1 MKLAMATKSIEVS
14 VSRRILHIGSA
25 AYPLANIA
33 RVQSQRV
40 KFKRWPAIRAFIVQ
54 VVIWI
59 ALGAIATFAI
69 KYAYNHNSGGITYDK
84 QQRYLGIVRL
94 ASGILIGLSL
104 LWLLY
109 RLVPTWRRYY
119 ALVIETAG
127 TAAAALINPDRS
139 VITDLVARITRAIDD
154 PDNPINH
161 FHITTNNHT
170 NNNNYGGNNVQFGA
184 GSKMSV

>member
-1 MKLAMATKSIEVS
+1 MAVKLTEVS

-33 RVQSQRV
+33 RVQSHMLV
-40 KFKRWPAIRAFIVQ
+40 FKRWPAIRAFIVQ
-54 VVIWI
+54 AVIWI

-69 KYAYNHNSGGITYDK
+69 KYAYDHNSGGITYDN
-84 QQRYLGIVRL
+84 QQRYLGMARL
-94 ASGILIGLSL
+94 ASGVLIGLSL
-104 LWLLY
+104 LWLLF
-109 RLVPTWRRYY
+109 RVVPTWRRYY

-127 TAAAALINPDRS
+127 SASAALVNPDRS

-161 FHITTNNHT
+161 FHITANNYT
-170 NNNNYGGNNVQFGA
+170 NNNNISGGKNFQFGP
-184 GSKMSV
+184 GSKMGV